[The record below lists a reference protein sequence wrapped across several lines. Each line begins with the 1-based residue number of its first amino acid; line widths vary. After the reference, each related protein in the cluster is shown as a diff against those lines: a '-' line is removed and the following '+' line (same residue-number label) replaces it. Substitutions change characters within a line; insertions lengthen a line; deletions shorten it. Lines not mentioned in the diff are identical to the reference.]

1 MFESRES
8 SRFSP
13 DLADC
18 CSPVHIVARPRQRA
32 EPRLARLA
40 GENLI
45 DADPT
50 VAAAD
55 IEQPLASLQHEL
67 AQDVI
72 ELLLLRGIEIFAA
85 VLEIG
90 AGINPVRVQ
99 PQCVKVICAFIMV
112 ADGVAVA
119 LAVVAPGLGRT
130 APAMRGPPGGR
141 FSPRRNPE

>member
-1 MFESRES
+1 
-8 SRFSP
+8 
-13 DLADC
+13 
-18 CSPVHIVARPRQRA
+18 
-32 EPRLARLA
+32 LARLA

-85 VLEIG
+85 VLG
-90 AGINPVRVQ
+90 
-99 PQCVKVICAFIMV
+99 
-112 ADGVAVA
+112 
-119 LAVVAPGLGRT
+119 
-130 APAMRGPPGGR
+130 
-141 FSPRRNPE
+141 